1 MRLITVLKDDY
12 ICFDDTKLLL
22 QDRIM
27 ISITTM
33 QVVATIQASIDKM
46 VPKTSYLKGHKILP
60 RQN

>member
-1 MRLITVLKDDY
+1 MFVMILNY
-12 ICFDDTKLLL
+12 L

-46 VPKTSYLKGHKILP
+46 VPKTSYLKGHKALP
-60 RQN
+60 RHN